1 MNIKELFENEELMNN
16 IVEDIEEVPED
27 AVVTY
32 EVWALGYGA
41 DDEVTDAEVLLGEF
55 VDPDEAIACAEKL
68 TLESVMEACDES
80 EDLSEVA
87 YFSLEVETV
96 VEDED
101 DIGTMNIGSIYQR
114 DLWIDGEYGSVE
126 DAEPTIFIYNK
137 DYELLEDGI
146 LKVRRE
152 LLKDYNKNDRVKLCF
167 AEEDSCSLTYKIVSK
182 VEYADG
188 DYYHLDF
195 IG

>member
-1 MNIKELFENEELMNN
+1 MTVKELLENEELMNN

-55 VDPDEAIACAEKL
+55 IDPDEAIACAEKL

-80 EDLSEVA
+80 EDLSDVA

-101 DIGTMNIGSIYQR
+101 DLGTMNIGSIYQR
-114 DLWIDGEYGSVE
+114 DLWIDGEYGTEE
-126 DAEPTIFIYNK
+126 DVLPVVAFEAGEFQLLADNTILI
-137 DYELLEDGI
+137 
-146 LKVRRE
+146 RCE
-152 LLKDYNKNDRVKLCF
+152 LLKGFNKNDCLINIFYTFCT
-167 AEEDSCSLTYKIVSK
+167 L
-182 VEYADG
+182 
-188 DYYHLDF
+188 L
-195 IG
+195 